1 MIDASL
7 SHWVYSGLLY
17 NYKPTVKEK
26 QIKVEPLILV
36 TNGLV
41 TNGQFVTNIAEKI
54 SGLGGLFLSMPQ
66 IAQGGRV
73 N

>member
-7 SHWVYSGLLY
+7 SHWVFSGLLY

-41 TNGQFVTNIAEKI
+41 TN
-54 SGLGGLFLSMPQ
+54 
-66 IAQGGRV
+66 
-73 N
+73 

>member
-17 NYKPTVKEK
+17 NYKRTLKEK

-41 TNGQFVTNIAEKI
+41 TNGQLVTNIAEEI
-54 SGLGGLFLSMPQ
+54 SGLGGLLLSMPQ